1 MDQRTGGREKEESE
15 LERKD
20 MNQIER
26 IKKMSAM
33 LKSSQEACTDL
44 ETAMNQLAE
53 ALEKYEGEIDNMD
66 ALSAYYDSE
75 DWLKDFADDEAGLI
89 PEDIDR
95 GALSEDGIY
104 NLLSDRKGVEE
115 ILTQIKAYLLSV

>member
-1 MDQRTGGREKEESE
+1 MD
-15 LERKD
+15 
-20 MNQIER
+20 QIER

-33 LKSSQEACTDL
+33 LKSAQAACTEL
-44 ETAMNQLAE
+44 EESMNRLAA
-53 ALEKYEGEIDNMD
+53 ALESYDAQLDNID

-89 PEDIDR
+89 PTDIDR

-104 NLLSDRKGVEE
+104 NLLSDQKGAEE
-115 ILTQIKAYLLSV
+115 ILRQIKLYLQTV

>member
-1 MDQRTGGREKEESE
+1 MDQGTGGRETEESE

-66 ALSAYYDSE
+66 ELSAYYDSE

-89 PEDIDR
+89 PEDVDR

>member
-1 MDQRTGGREKEESE
+1 MD
-15 LERKD
+15 
-20 MNQIER
+20 QIER

-33 LKSSQEACTDL
+33 LKSAQAACTEL
-44 ETAMNQLAE
+44 EEAMNRLAA
-53 ALEKYEGEIDNMD
+53 ALEDYDAQLDNIN

-104 NLLSDRKGVEE
+104 NLLSDQKGVEE
-115 ILTQIKAYLLSV
+115 ILRQIKMYLQSV

>member
-1 MDQRTGGREKEESE
+1 MDQGTGGRETEESE

-44 ETAMNQLAE
+44 ETAMN
-53 ALEKYEGEIDNMD
+53 
-66 ALSAYYDSE
+66 
-75 DWLKDFADDEAGLI
+75 
-89 PEDIDR
+89 
-95 GALSEDGIY
+95 
-104 NLLSDRKGVEE
+104 
-115 ILTQIKAYLLSV
+115 

>member
-1 MDQRTGGREKEESE
+1 
-15 LERKD
+15 

-26 IKKMSAM
+26 IKKMSSM
-33 LKSSQEACTDL
+33 LKSAQEACTDL

-66 ALSAYYDSE
+66 ELSVYYDSE

-89 PEDIDR
+89 PEDVDR